1 MDEPSAPQPITL
13 GSFLRQAR
21 ERAGFSLRG
30 LAKIAGVA
38 ITTIQRL
45 ENDEVQHPSP
55 IVLQRLAGA
64 LNVPVG
70 DLLSFLGVRIPP
82 AELPALQEYLKTMHP
97 HLPAEALA
105 EAQRRLE
112 DILQT
117 YDSPDTTNEF

>member
-1 MDEPSAPQPITL
+1 MRRERRPLWLRSNACRTRPTNCLPWRSIGMPGWRCSHIYANEKIVFQIRNRYGMLCLVNGGTVDEPSAPQPITL

-55 IVLQRLAGA
+55 IV
-64 LNVPVG
+64 
-70 DLLSFLGVRIPP
+70 
-82 AELPALQEYLKTMHP
+82 
-97 HLPAEALA
+97 
-105 EAQRRLE
+105 
-112 DILQT
+112 
-117 YDSPDTTNEF
+117 